1 MYCCGVRTKELGDFL
16 FLDYSE
22 KTQRTRIQAKIEL
35 AFQALCKGGG
45 WVLTATAHRELHRGN
60 STWKRKEACCH
71 PLFSAEQSANI
82 QQNPP
87 TRHKRRQTT
96 KPQPQTPTN
105 PTTQSNNRTI
115 SRGAIGEKSQL
126 VAQTV
131 LFSQSQSI
139 LKELIVMDFK
149 GSQTEKNLLVA
160 FAGESQARNRY
171 TFAASVARKEGF
183 EQISA
188 VFQETADNEK
198 EHAQLFFGHLQG
210 GTVEI
215 TAAYPAAKTADT
227 AENLRAAAEGE
238 RFEWTMLYPNFGEVA
253 EKEGFKAAAN
263 TFRMIAK
270 VEVQH
275 EKRYQK
281 LLQNLQQGTVFKKP
295 AITKWKCRNCGYIH
309 EGAEAP
315 GVCPVCNHPQS
326 YFELQAENY

>member
-1 MYCCGVRTKELGDFL
+1 LYLYVVFLQVLIAGVVKKLCIIGGEKQRFSVFAILG
-16 FLDYSE
+16 YSE
-22 KTQRTRIQAKIEL
+22 KTHCTGKEMPIGLDAC
-35 AFQALCKGGG
+35 AFNRGMGG
-45 WVLTATAHRELHRGN
+45 
-60 STWKRKEACCH
+60 
-71 PLFSAEQSANI
+71 SAEQ
-82 QQNPP
+82 
-87 TRHKRRQTT
+87 
-96 KPQPQTPTN
+96 
-105 PTTQSNNRTI
+105 QSSRKVHAEPEEFIVVASN
-115 SRGAIGEKSQL
+115 RGAIEKNSQL
-126 VAQTV
+126 VTQQFLGSPPKT
-131 LFSQSQSI
+131 I
-139 LKELIVMDFK
+139 LKESTIMDFK
-149 GSQTEKNLLVA
+149 GSQTEKNLLAA

-171 TFAASVARKEGF
+171 TFAASVARKEGY

-215 TAAYPAAKTADT
+215 TAAYPAAKTAGT
-227 AENLRAAAEGE
+227 AENLKAAAEGE

-281 LLQNLQQGTVFKKP
+281 LLANLQQGAVFKKQAP
-295 AITKWKCRNCGYIH
+295 TKWKCRNCGYIH